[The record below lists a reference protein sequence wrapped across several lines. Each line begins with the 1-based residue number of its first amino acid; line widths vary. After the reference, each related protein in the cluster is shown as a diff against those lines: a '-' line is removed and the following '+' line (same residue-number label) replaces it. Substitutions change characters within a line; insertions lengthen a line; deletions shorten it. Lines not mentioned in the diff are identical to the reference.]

1 MLIFNQKDNIVTIV
15 TIVTCDNCDNKRF
28 QKRSMT

>member
-1 MLIFNQKDNIVTIV
+1 MMIFNQKNNIVTIV

>member
-1 MLIFNQKDNIVTIV
+1 MLIFNQKNNIVTIV

>member
-1 MLIFNQKDNIVTIV
+1 MLIFNQKNNIVTFV

-28 QKRSMT
+28 QNGQ